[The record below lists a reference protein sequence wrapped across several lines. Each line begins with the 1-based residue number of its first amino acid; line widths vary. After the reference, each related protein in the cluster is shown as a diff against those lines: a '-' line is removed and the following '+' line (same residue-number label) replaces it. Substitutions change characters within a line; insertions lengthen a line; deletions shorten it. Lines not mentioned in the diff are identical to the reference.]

1 MNNTY
6 ITQNDKQIS
15 NSIIFFKAIWTISI
29 SAFALD
35 INYPSTFLIAA
46 RSSSY
51 VSYAGNSG

>member
-1 MNNTY
+1 MNKY

-15 NSIIFFKAIWTISI
+15 NSINFFKAIWTISI
-29 SAFALD
+29 SALALD

-51 VSYAGNSG
+51 VSYAGSSG